1 MAARRARRI
10 LLVLLIVA
18 GAAAAGLGALWYWA
32 ASEVTAALAHWSQE
46 QRARGYH
53 VAYGGPV
60 MGGYPLAVTAD
71 LAQPV
76 LASPHGWRWS
86 GERLLGRAKVWAPL
100 TLDLEMP
107 RRQDLA
113 LELRGEIR
121 RVALETARGQGAV
134 VFDGRGQV
142 EAAEVELIEVALS
155 GDDGA
160 RLRVARL
167 YAAVSGLAPGAGARA
182 EAEAGAGVG
191 AGAEPDYL
199 VNGEAGDVTLP
210 EKVKAPFGPAVSR
223 LALQAAV
230 FGRVPAGLPAEGLAA
245 WRDAGGKVALEAFT
259 LRYGPLEVLAK
270 GELGL
275 DGELRPE
282 GVLNGRIGGL
292 AAALDKLSEEGM
304 IDKTAA
310 FALKLSALALS
321 RQEAGTGRSV
331 VDLPITLRDG
341 LLYLGPVA
349 LFPLAPVI

>member
-1 MAARRARRI
+1 MAGRRARRI
-10 LLVLLIVA
+10 LLVLLLAA
-18 GAAAAGLGALWYWA
+18 GTAAAGLGALWYWA

-53 VAYGGPV
+53 VAYQEPV

-100 TLDLEMP
+100 TLDLELP

-113 LELRGEIR
+113 LELPGEAR
-121 RVALETARGQGAV
+121 RVALETTRGQGAV
-134 VFDGRGQV
+134 VFDGRG
-142 EAAEVELIEVALS
+142 EVETAELELIGVAVT
-155 GDDGA
+155 GDAGWRLTAA
-160 RLRVARL
+160 RV
-167 YAAVSGLAPGAGARA
+167 YAAVSGLAPGPGAA
-182 EAEAGAGVG
+182 S
-191 AGAEPDYL
+191 EPDYV
-199 VNGEAGDVTLP
+199 VNGEAGDVSLP
-210 EKVKAPFGPAVSR
+210 EDLEAPFGRAISR

-230 FGRVPAGLPAEGLAA
+230 FGRVPPGLPAEGLAA
-245 WRDAGGKVALEAFT
+245 WRDKGGKVALEAFA

-275 DGELRPE
+275 DGNLRPE

-292 AAALDKLSEEGM
+292 AAALDKLSEAGL

-321 RQEAGTGRSV
+321 RQEAGTGRAV